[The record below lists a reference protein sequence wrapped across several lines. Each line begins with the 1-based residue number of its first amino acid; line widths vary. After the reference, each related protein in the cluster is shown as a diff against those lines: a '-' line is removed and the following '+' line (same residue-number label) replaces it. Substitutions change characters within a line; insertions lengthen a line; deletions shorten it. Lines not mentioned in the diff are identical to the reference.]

1 MTEDYEKVNKPALIK
16 LCEERGLDHEN
27 QTAKELRT
35 ALRYFDKRE
44 IFDCDSC
51 HYLLENVVLREHIP
65 SRSGDM
71 RGDVCRQF
79 RCWLPARMKE
89 CDEYINVE
97 VASDP
102 NKAMT
107 KDASRTN
114 HNRDFSSH

>member
-1 MTEDYEKVNKPALIK
+1 MTEDYEKVNKPDLIK
-16 LCEERGLDHEN
+16 LCEERGVDHEN

-51 HYLLENVVLREHIP
+51 HYLLENVLLREHIP

-79 RCWLPARMKE
+79 RCWLPARMKG
-89 CDEYINVE
+89 CDEYIEQIIIGVFPLTRLCILAGPPE
-97 VASDP
+97 YI
-102 NKAMT
+102 K
-107 KDASRTN
+107 
-114 HNRDFSSH
+114 